1 VTDVV
6 GFVAL
11 AIVVIV
17 RPGPDTAL
25 DDRRGHGVVL
35 VAFGVRVAV
44 APR

>member
-17 RPGPDTAL
+17 TPRPTPAACPT
-25 DDRRGHGVVL
+25 RERGGRGARGRGTV
-35 VAFGVRVAV
+35 
-44 APR
+44 

>member
-1 VTDVV
+1 VTHVA

-17 RPGPDTAL
+17 TPGPDTAL
-25 DDRRGHGVVL
+25 DDRAVTGVVL
-35 VAFGVRVAV
+35 VAFGIRGAV